1 MTDNSLGRYRE
12 GLEEF
17 GSARR
22 SAFFQEIIG
31 HLRGKSTQ
39 LLSFDDIRA
48 RLHLRE
54 QTYGGIQE
62 VPLDR
67 IVGTV
72 GRYHD
77 FTRAFLPKREEM
89 RQRWSHVYAQAISLE
104 GLPPIEL
111 YKVCDVYFV
120 RDGNHRVSVARR
132 LKAKTIQAEVI
143 ELPTSICL
151 KPGMSPGELD
161 ATTVYAEFVDKTHL
175 QRTRPRL
182 ISLMLSEPSR
192 YDDLLGHID
201 LHRCVEED
209 KETCSLSLADAA
221 AHWYDSV
228 YQPVA
233 ECIRKH
239 DVLEYFPKRTE
250 ADLYLWL
257 VDHLCECEAQCV
269 DVVKPEP
276 LQQFL
281 VDFLKEREIPVPQV

>member
-1 MTDNSLGRYRE
+1 MTDNSFDRFQE
-12 GLEEF
+12 GLEAF
-17 GSARR
+17 GSAHR

-31 HLRGKSTQ
+31 HLWGKSTQ
-39 LLSFDDIRA
+39 LLSFDDVRA

-54 QTYGGIQE
+54 QIYRGIQD
-62 VPLDR
+62 VPLDQ
-67 IVGTV
+67 IVGSV

-89 RQRWSHVYAQAISLE
+89 RQRWSRVYAQAISPE

-111 YKVCDVYFV
+111 YKVCEVYFV

-151 KPGMSPGELD
+151 RPGMSPEELD
-161 ATTVYAEFVDKTHL
+161 ATTVYAEFLDKIEL
-175 QRTRPRL
+175 QRTRPRHTP
-182 ISLMLSEPSR
+182 LMLSEPSR
-192 YDDLLGHID
+192 YDDLLKHID

-221 AHWYDSV
+221 LRWYDSV
-228 YQPVA
+228 YQPAA
-233 ECIRKH
+233 ESIRKH
-239 DVLEYFPKRTE
+239 GVLAYFPGRTE

-257 VDHLCECEAQCV
+257 IDHLGECEAQCV

-281 VDFLKEREIPVPQV
+281 VDFLKERQIPVPQV

>member
-1 MTDNSLGRYRE
+1 
-12 GLEEF
+12 
-17 GSARR
+17 
-22 SAFFQEIIG
+22 
-31 HLRGKSTQ
+31 
-39 LLSFDDIRA
+39 
-48 RLHLRE
+48 
-54 QTYGGIQE
+54 

-67 IVGTV
+67 IAGTV

-89 RQRWSHVYAQAISLE
+89 RQRWGRVYAQAISLE

-151 KPGMSPGELD
+151 KPDMSPGELD
-161 ATTVYAEFVDKTHL
+161 ATTVYAEFLDKTHL

-192 YDDLLGHID
+192 FDDLLGHID

-221 AHWYDSV
+221 VHWYDSV
-228 YQPVA
+228 YQPVT

-239 DVLEYFPKRTE
+239 SVLEYFPKRTE

-281 VDFLKEREIPVPQV
+281 VDFLKEREIPVPQM